1 MMHLQEMGEMFHP
14 YDFAY
19 LLFDGPIPV
28 LVGIS
33 FELPLAVEKES
44 EEEVLIVGLF
54 LFKAVLADG

>member
-1 MMHLQEMGEMFHP
+1 MFHP

-54 LFKAVLADG
+54 LFQAVLADG